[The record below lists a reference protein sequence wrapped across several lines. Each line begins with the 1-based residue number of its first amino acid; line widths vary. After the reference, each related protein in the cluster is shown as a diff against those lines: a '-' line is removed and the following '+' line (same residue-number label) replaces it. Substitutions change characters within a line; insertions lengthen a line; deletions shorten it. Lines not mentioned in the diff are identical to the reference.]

1 MGASGLYAL
10 ATIIVNEM
18 VTTEK
23 WGNYVAVTSLVFVL
37 SSVLGPVL
45 GGIISSHSTWRWVFL
60 LK

>member
-1 MGASGLYAL
+1 MGASGIYAL
-10 ATIIVNEM
+10 ATIITPEM
-18 VTTEK
+18 VPTEQ

-45 GGIISSHSTWRWVFL
+45 GGIISARSTWRWVFL